1 VDTLSYPPILSDLR
15 ASFSSEG
22 VAVSAWSGSSLV
34 LTSRQ
39 LLVSQVAVAMCSAVM
54 ELGLGDWEDYRIALG
69 GEQDDL
75 ARRLRAAQQLDEN
88 AAVEVVDC
96 LDACGRPVVAVAV
109 ELSDDDIWVLQVALE
124 RLRGILA
131 RTGEFEGA
139 LDGDVDEI
147 VMALLDTPMAA

>member
-1 VDTLSYPPILSDLR
+1 MST
-15 ASFSSEG
+15 
-22 VAVSAWSGSSLV
+22 WSGSALV

-39 LLVSQVAVAMCSAVM
+39 LLISQLAVAMCSAVM

-75 ARRLRAAQQLDEN
+75 ALRLRAAQQLDDD
-88 AAVEVVDC
+88 AAARVVDC

-109 ELSDDDIWVLQVALE
+109 ELSDDDVWVLQVALE

-139 LDGDVDEI
+139 LDEDLDEI
-147 VMALLDTPMAA
+147 VVALLDTATPA

>member
-1 VDTLSYPPILSDLR
+1 M
-15 ASFSSEG
+15 
-22 VAVSAWSGSSLV
+22 SAWSGSSLV

-39 LLVSQVAVAMCSAVM
+39 LLVSQVAVAMCSAAM

-75 ARRLRAAQQLDEN
+75 ARRLRAAQLLDED
-88 AAVEVVDC
+88 AAAEVVEC
-96 LDACGRPVVAVAV
+96 LDACGRPMVAVAV
-109 ELSDDDIWVLQVALE
+109 ELSDDDVWVLQIALE

-139 LDGDVDEI
+139 LDDDLDEI
-147 VMALLDTPMAA
+147 VVALLDTATPA